1 MIKLILSLS
10 VTVGLDLAADS
21 RAFRLARSRAS
32 SRLAISLI
40 GLPPYGGRQNPHS
53 ERRRGGPRAQNRMLH
68 LSVVRRLL
76 SPVLPKL
83 NGYPHNHCLALNRP
97 HRSRNRSGESR
108 VEMRPLC
115 KATRIPTIDC
125 VGSPGWNIPVAA
137 KEAETLVAERV
148 LGQIFSTRREPVEL
162 VRSSVALELF
172 YLPHA

>member
-1 MIKLILSLS
+1 
-10 VTVGLDLAADS
+10 
-21 RAFRLARSRAS
+21 
-32 SRLAISLI
+32 
-40 GLPPYGGRQNPHS
+40 
-53 ERRRGGPRAQNRMLH
+53 
-68 LSVVRRLL
+68 
-76 SPVLPKL
+76 
-83 NGYPHNHCLALNRP
+83 
-97 HRSRNRSGESR
+97 
-108 VEMRPLC
+108 MRPLC